1 MRPRTAPAALAAA
14 LLLLA
19 AAAGCEDKAA
29 RKSTSKH
36 LLALQ
41 HRFWRQSRET
51 LRTEQ
56 PNLGPVM
63 AVAGMVGERTRLR
76 IVRDYTAAN
85 KDEVLAALDA
95 ISAAYQAE
103 VLSKLET
110 GPHTARLKA
119 GVTVAQLR
127 AAFDKID
134 KDYRKFEAMTTP

>member
-1 MRPRTAPAALAAA
+1 MRPRTALAALASA
-14 LLLLA
+14 LLLA
-19 AAAGCEDKAA
+19 AAAGCEDPAA

-41 HRFWRQSRET
+41 HRFWREARED
-51 LRTEQ
+51 LRSDK
-56 PNLGPVM
+56 PNLGAVM

-95 ISAAYQAE
+95 IRDAYQAQ
-103 VLSKLET
+103 VLAKLDAGEY
-110 GPHTARLKA
+110 AVRLKP

-127 AAFDKID
+127 DAFDKID
-134 KDYRKFEAMTTP
+134 VDYRKFEAMTTPQ